1 MFISD
6 AFAATAANSSAPAAK
21 GVFPPFDVSTFPAQL
36 FWLVITFGTLYFVM
50 SRIALPRVAKI
61 LDTRRLRIGNDLDVA
76 AAAQKLAEEA
86 GAHYERTLADA
97 KATVQKSVQ
106 DVRDN
111 LAADSNAKRKALES
125 NLNAHLAEA
134 EAKIAAGKAQAM
146 DNVSAIATEAAGA
159 IVRQITGRDADPQ
172 ALAKAVAGQNV

>member
-76 AAAQKLAEEA
+76 AAARLAAQEGHDTALADQWQKLAEIW
-86 GAHYERTLADA
+86 
-97 KATVQKSVQ
+97 
-106 DVRDN
+106 RDKQ
-111 LAADSNAKRKALES
+111 LQYTWLRA
-125 NLNAHLAEA
+125 
-134 EAKIAAGKAQAM
+134 
-146 DNVSAIATEAAGA
+146 
-159 IVRQITGRDADPQ
+159 ITGRKTFDPFHPDGLVA
-172 ALAKAVAGQNV
+172 ALDYCKAHLQSH

>member
-61 LDTRRLRIGNDLDVA
+61 IDTRRLRIDND
-76 AAAQKLAEEA
+76 LAEEA

-111 LAADSNAKRKALES
+111 LAADSNAKRKALEI

-146 DNVSAIATEAAGA
+146 YNVSAIATEAAGA